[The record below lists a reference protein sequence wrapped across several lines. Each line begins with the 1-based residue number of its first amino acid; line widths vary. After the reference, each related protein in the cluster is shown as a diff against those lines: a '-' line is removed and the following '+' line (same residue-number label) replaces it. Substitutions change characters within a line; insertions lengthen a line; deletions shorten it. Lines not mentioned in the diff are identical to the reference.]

1 MLLILSTGLYPAAQ
15 ETANRNTTQATVSR
29 IPSPAASGSATN
41 TPLWQTRL
49 NVEETDFIQFVS
61 KDRVL
66 VGTVHVHPLMGG
78 EVSPH
83 EIMLL
88 NSVTGETVWAV
99 SREHYAFPQSIL
111 AVSPLII
118 LQGSNQIVALNLA
131 KGSNQIVALNPANG
145 AQIWNLESA
154 SSESLFLPSQ
164 NLIVF
169 INHKPPPMSLVAVDI
184 KTGNEVWKTP
194 VENYP
199 QGKEAKTELA
209 TMGGSV
215 LLSGPEVA
223 AFSVANGKLLWRM
236 PFPGKYGAKATAIP
250 LGDDLYFSDDAVIS
264 RADPASGKQMWSVPI
279 ADGGF
284 QALTSDGRNAFTL
297 LKGSAERA
305 PNSIA
310 ALDRN
315 TGKQLWKSDLLDR
328 AASPITIE
336 GDRLYVTTPANV
348 IAMRAS
354 DGSMV
359 FRAEIPACLQS
370 RRQLPDHLRISTD
383 RIIVAREDGV
393 LAVQKGDGKL
403 LFADAVPGGKGFTYD
418 YATNRFLHASLN
430 AAPRKKN
437 HPTELNAESASPDE
451 TYRVAAGQQRFAY
464 IQSAA
469 VIQSQIAMTNW
480 MTTGYAQP
488 TYQQQQAAAG
498 GAALAGSI
506 TNAALGIA
514 GAFNKLYLEF
524 LRQSYQIRAQQTF
537 QTHAV
542 SLQDKLHIRPSYRQP
557 QGWSLHVVNLET
569 GEHADI
575 LLSSDADL
583 KPHVLAPNLPA
594 FSADGLRIVSRG
606 LGPNTEQVKKRVGLG
621 HAMVTYPSV
630 LAFDLSSLHFEPA
643 SMAPASVA
651 KPAEAAKNT
660 PDHRLLEA
668 AYQGDLDAAKKA
680 LDSGA
685 NVNAADEYGNTALML
700 AAEASPG
707 TNDHVVK
714 LLLEKGADADARD
727 PSGLTAWQHT
737 HLLVGTATKGIFG
750 SEKAINKAQ
759 RTKVNT
765 RSWLD

>member
-1 MLLILSTGLYPAAQ
+1 MLLILSTGLCPVAQ
-15 ETANRNTTQATVSR
+15 ETANRNTTQATVSGV
-29 IPSPAASGSATN
+29 PSPAASGSATN

-66 VGTVHVHPLMGG
+66 VGTVHVHPIMGG
-78 EVSPH
+78 AVSPH

-88 NSVTGETVWAV
+88 NSGTGETVWAV

-118 LQGSNQIVALNLA
+118 LQG
-131 KGSNQIVALNPANG
+131 GNQIVALNPASG
-145 AQIWNLESA
+145 AQVWNLESA
-154 SSESLFLPSQ
+154 RSESLFLPSQ
-164 NLIVF
+164 DLIVSINRS
-169 INHKPPPMSLVAVDI
+169 INHKPAPMSLVAVDL

-194 VENYP
+194 VDNYP

-209 TMGGSV
+209 TMSGSV

-223 AFSVANGKLLWRM
+223 AFSAANGKLLWRM

-250 LGDDLYFSDDAVIS
+250 LGDDLYFSDDAAIG

-279 ADGGF
+279 ADGSF

-297 LKGSAERA
+297 LKGSAEGA

-310 ALDRN
+310 ALDRD

-328 AASPITIE
+328 AASPISIE

-354 DGSMV
+354 DGSV
-359 FRAEIPACLQS
+359 AFRAEIPTCLQS
-370 RRQLPDHLRISTD
+370 RRQLPDHLGIATD

-437 HPTELNAESASPDE
+437 HPIELNAESASPDE
-451 TYRVAAGQQRFAY
+451 AYRVAAGQQRFAY
-464 IQSAA
+464 NQSAA
-469 VIQSQIAMTNW
+469 MIQRQIAMTNI

-506 TNAALGIA
+506 TNAAMGVA
-514 GAFNKLYLEF
+514 GALNAVYLEA

-583 KPHVLAPNLPA
+583 KPNVLAANLPA

-606 LGPNTEQVKKRVGLG
+606 LGPNAEQVKKRVGLG

-707 TNDHVVK
+707 SNDRVVK

-727 PSGLTAWQHT
+727 PSGLTAWEHT
-737 HLLVGTATKGIFG
+737 HLLAVVVTKGMLG
-750 SEKAINKAQ
+750 SFKAIKKAQ
-759 RTKVNT
+759 RTEANT
-765 RSWLD
+765 RSWAH